1 MYHIF
6 FILSFADGHVDCFYV
21 LAILVIVNKIAMKK
35 KKKNPLSDFKLSI
48 KNVKARYLTVQNLMS
63 RDKITKF

>member
-21 LAILVIVNKIAMKK
+21 LAILFIVNKIAMKK
-35 KKKNPLSDFKLSI
+35 KKKESPL
-48 KNVKARYLTVQNLMS
+48 
-63 RDKITKF
+63 

>member
-21 LAILVIVNKIAMKK
+21 LAIFVIVNNIAIKK
-35 KKKNPLSDFKLSI
+35 KKKNLLSDFKLSI
-48 KNVKARYLTVQNLMS
+48 KNVKPRYLTLQNLVS